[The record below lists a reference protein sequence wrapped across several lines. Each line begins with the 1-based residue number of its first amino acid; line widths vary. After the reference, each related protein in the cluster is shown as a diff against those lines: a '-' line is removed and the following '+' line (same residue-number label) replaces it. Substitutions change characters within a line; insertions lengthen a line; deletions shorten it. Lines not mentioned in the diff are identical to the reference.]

1 MVSSP
6 ADDGTAMPAAGWPHD
21 ETVALRPKPTDD
33 PAPVDDDMFAE
44 NWDKPRRTNRLTA
57 LLVALIVAA
66 LAFAGGVA
74 VQKAH
79 DKGLV
84 AASAATRAR
93 GAGATGGTG
102 AGGTGAGGTGA
113 GGTAA
118 AGGTGGAGGTAA
130 PVAIGTVKS
139 ISGSTLTLTNFA
151 GTVVTVTVPP
161 TATVTTDGLGGL
173 VAGGTVSVAG
183 TTAADG
189 TVTATSITSRRTGG

>member
-6 ADDGTAMPAAGWPHD
+6 ADDRTPMPPAGWPHD

-33 PAPVDDDMFAE
+33 PAPVDDDLFAE

-57 LLVALIVAA
+57 VLVALIMAA

-74 VQKAH
+74 AQKAH

-84 AASAATRAR
+84 TASAATRAR
-93 GAGATGGTG
+93 GAGVGAPGGP
-102 AGGTGAGGTGA
+102 
-113 GGTAA
+113 AA
-118 AGGTGGAGGTAA
+118 GGAGGTAS

-139 ISGSTLTLTNFA
+139 ISGSTLTLTNSA
-151 GTVVTVTVPP
+151 GAVVTVTVPP

-173 VAGGTVSVAG
+173 VAGVTVSVAG
-183 TTAADG
+183 TNAADG
-189 TVTATSITSRRTGG
+189 TVTATSITSHRTGPDSPPRTTAGTP

>member
-6 ADDGTAMPAAGWPHD
+6 ADDRPALPPAGWPHD
-21 ETVALRPKPTDD
+21 ETVALRPKPADD
-33 PAPVDDDMFAE
+33 PAPLDDDLFAE
-44 NWDKPRRTNRLTA
+44 DWDKPRRTNRLTGV
-57 LLVALIVAA
+57 LVALIVAA
-66 LAFAGGVA
+66 LAFTGGVT

-84 AASAATRAR
+84 AASATRAR
-93 GAGATGGTG
+93 GAGAGSTGGT
-102 AGGTGAGGTGA
+102 AA
-113 GGTAA
+113 GGTAP
-118 AGGTGGAGGTAA
+118 GGTAPGGRTGGAGGTAS

-139 ISGSTLTLTNFA
+139 ISGSTLTLTNFS

-173 VAGGTVSVAG
+173 VAGMTVAVAG

-189 TVTATSITSRRTGG
+189 TVTATSIASRRTGG